1 MTFTTP
7 NPTPPCPECSGQT
20 VAVDGNMVFQC
31 TNCESYYLP
40 NKAWEDTAKPS
51 TEPVLVDPDG
61 LTTEPFVD
69 DHFGPLYGE
78 DIPYTVPFETESNID
93 DCIPFEDHPP
103 TTETDTD
110 DYGDGSLAAE
120 VDSLILALR
129 QSIEEQRSQR
139 DGLLEALAS
148 FEKEDRS
155 ERGRV
160 AFLQGYN
167 DTLRA
172 AVFLVCGLGTLT
184 AAICKLL
191 DMGSASYVWE
201 ATQTVVASMVYVW
214 AFSLVFEGLLHHFTS
229 RRSKS

>member
-1 MTFTTP
+1 MTFTSP
-7 NPTPPCPECSGQT
+7 NPTPPCPECSGET

-31 TNCESYYLP
+31 TNCEGYYVP
-40 NKAWEDTAKPS
+40 HKEWSDTTKP
-51 TEPVLVDPDG
+51 
-61 LTTEPFVD
+61 TTEPDVD
-69 DHFGPLYGE
+69 QYYEEMYGE

-93 DCIPFEDHPP
+93 DCIPFEGHPP
-103 TTETDTD
+103 TTETDPDDYGSSCSSNPD

-139 DGLLEALAS
+139 EGLLEALAS

-155 ERGRV
+155 ERGRA

-184 AAICKLL
+184 AALCKLL
-191 DMGSASYVWE
+191 DMGSPSYVWE
-201 ATQTVVASMVYVW
+201 ATQTVTAAMVYVW
-214 AFSLVFEGLLHHFTS
+214 AFSLVFEGLLHHLTS